1 VEADSIPQQVQEK
14 TQSIDS
20 ADLVVGVLAEFDS
33 DATAKMYAG
42 LRSLPG
48 PLRIAVLSSDKRDS
62 PAPADSET
70 AEKIALADTTQK
82 NPSVF
87 RIPSLLTGPDSS
99 ATGLSSISAEY
110 QSVFAAAERLRARGC
125 CILATKP
132 ETATTRW
139 AWQLA
144 QPLFESDVDLVLPQ
158 YTRRKFEGLLNN
170 CIIAP
175 LMRALYGR
183 RVHNPMG
190 PDLGVSQRLVQK
202 MLGARG
208 GRSAG
213 SNQPHPLASLT
224 PAALCENLRVM
235 EVHFGART
243 YPPTDWTNMSSV
255 LTDVLTPVFL
265 DMEQH
270 AACWQRV
277 RASLAVSAS
286 GEPLP
291 LSQDTGA
298 LDTSRMVESFQLGNR
313 ELQEIWGLVLP
324 PSTLLELR
332 KLSRLPLEQFR
343 MPDELWVRVV
353 YDFALAHRL
362 RTISRDHLLRS
373 MTPLYLAW
381 VASYAQDLQAS
392 AAASPERRL
401 ERLSLAFES
410 DKSYLVSRWRW
421 PDRFNP

>member
-1 VEADSIPQQVQEK
+1 
-14 TQSIDS
+14 
-20 ADLVVGVLAEFDS
+20 
-33 DATAKMYAG
+33 
-42 LRSLPG
+42 
-48 PLRIAVLSSDKRDS
+48 
-62 PAPADSET
+62 
-70 AEKIALADTTQK
+70 
-82 NPSVF
+82 
-87 RIPSLLTGPDSS
+87 
-99 ATGLSSISAEY
+99 
-110 QSVFAAAERLRARGC
+110 
-125 CILATKP
+125 
-132 ETATTRW
+132 
-139 AWQLA
+139 
-144 QPLFESDVDLVLPQ
+144 
-158 YTRRKFEGLLNN
+158 
-170 CIIAP
+170 
-175 LMRALYGR
+175 
-183 RVHNPMG
+183 
-190 PDLGVSQRLVQK
+190 
-202 MLGARG
+202 
-208 GRSAG
+208 
-213 SNQPHPLASLT
+213 
-224 PAALCENLRVM
+224 M

-255 LTDVLTPVFL
+255 LADVLTPVFL
-265 DMEQH
+265 DMEQN
-270 AACWQRV
+270 AACWQRA
-277 RASLAVSAS
+277 RASVAVSAS
-286 GEPLP
+286 GQPLP

-332 KLSRLPLEQFR
+332 KLSRLPPEQFR

-381 VASYAQDLQAS
+381 VASYAHDLQAS